1 VLSSGVVAGQGK
13 VSRNDRSATKVSDG
27 SPSYGGRKV
36 APASKESSGSKRQV
50 TTQRNASASE
60 IQFSKPKTVTE
71 SGGFCVCCL
80 LLNAVRVTHLLHA
93 LADWVFCYV

>member
-1 VLSSGVVAGQGK
+1 VAGQGK
-13 VSRNDRSATKVSDG
+13 VPRNVRSATKVSDG

-50 TTQRNASASE
+50 TTQRNASASASE